1 MLAVLMGVPG
11 AGKTTL
17 SKILAEKLGYVF
29 YDIDDHIPEKYKE
42 KMKNNQILN
51 EEERDDYMSV
61 IIEDLKKISETQTI
75 VTALV
80 LFREKDRKKIKE
92 TIPNTL
98 IFKLYAPFEVLKNR
112 LLQRKDHFFNEEILR
127 KAFEKEEPILVNH
140 YVINVDRPIDDII
153 GEIEEKILKYKEIL
167 FFLCRLS

>member
-29 YDIDDHIPEKYKE
+29 YDIDDHIPQKYKE

-51 EEERDDYMSV
+51 EEERDDYMSA
-61 IIEDLKKISETQTI
+61 IIQDLEKISKTQSI

-80 LFREKDRKKIKE
+80 LFREKDRKKIAD
-92 TIPNTL
+92 TIPDTL
-98 IFKLYAPFEVLKNR
+98 IFKLFAPFEVLKKR

-127 KAFEKEEPILVNH
+127 KAFEKEEPIIMDH
-140 YVINVDRPIDDII
+140 FVIDVDRPINEIVADI
-153 GEIEEKILKYKEIL
+153 EQKILTKK
-167 FFLCRLS
+167 